1 MKNILWILP
10 FLFCAC
16 VTTPETEEDFE
27 ITGMRPIYLIGEPWD
42 AITVQ
47 EPQPIKNLGKI
58 YYKDNHIF
66 VNEVNK
72 GIHVIDNTDP
82 YNPNPIKFIKIWGS
96 KDIAI
101 QGNIL
106 YADNIT
112 DLVAVDIS
120 DLDNIEVTKRVTE
133 LYGLEQSSYPENYQ
147 GYFECVD
154 ATKGTVIGWEEADLM
169 TPECFR

>member
-1 MKNILWILP
+1 MKNIHWILP
-10 FLFCAC
+10 FILFGC
-16 VTTPETEEDFE
+16 VTDPASEPDFE
-27 ITGMRPIYLIGEPWD
+27 TTGMKPIYLTGEAWD

-47 EPQPIKNLGKI
+47 EAQPIKDLGKI
-58 YYKDNHIF
+58 YYKDQHIF

-82 YNPNPIKFIKIWGS
+82 YNPLPIKFIKIWGS

-101 QGNIL
+101 KGNIL

-112 DLVAVDIS
+112 DLVAIDIS
-120 DLDNIEVTKRVTE
+120 DLNNIVVTKRVPE
-133 LYGLEQSSYPENYQ
+133 LYGLEQSSYPENYE

-154 ATKGTVIGWEEADLM
+154 ATKGTVVGWEEADLM
-169 TPECFR
+169 NPKCLR

>member
-1 MKNILWILP
+1 MKNLLWLLP
-10 FLFCAC
+10 FLLCAC
-16 VTTPETEEDFE
+16 LTPESSNDFE
-27 ITGMRPIYLIGEPWD
+27 ETGMRPIYLQGEAWD
-42 AITVQ
+42 AISIQ
-47 EPQPIKNLGKI
+47 EAQPIKNLGKI
-58 YYKDNHIF
+58 YYKDNHIY

-72 GIHVIDNTDP
+72 GIHVIDNNDP
-82 YNPNPIKFIKIWGS
+82 YNPVPLKFIKIWGS

-106 YADNIT
+106 YADNLT

-120 DLDNIEVTKRVTE
+120 DLNNIVVTKRVTE

-154 ATKGTVIGWEEADLM
+154 PTKGTVIGWEEAELFS
-169 TPECFR
+169 PECFR